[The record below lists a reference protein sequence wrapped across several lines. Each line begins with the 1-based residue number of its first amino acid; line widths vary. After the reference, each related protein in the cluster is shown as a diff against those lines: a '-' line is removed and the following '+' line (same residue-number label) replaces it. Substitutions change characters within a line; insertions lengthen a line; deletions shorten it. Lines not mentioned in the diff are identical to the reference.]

1 MSDYSIYPKAI
12 DGYAQIPLAVDK
24 LSPVSAEGVNRLRSG
39 IINIEKAIGI
49 APHYSSSFGEFS
61 TLTERFDN
69 LEFQVLSFGE
79 NISNE
84 IYESLE
90 GFDLKDLLTSSEK
103 IIIRGA
109 GVELK
114 STGTFPIPGPLDGM
128 FS

>member
-69 LEFQVLSFGE
+69 LENPQ
-79 NISNE
+79 
-84 IYESLE
+84 
-90 GFDLKDLLTSSEK
+90 KLLLRFPNVVFLTK
-103 IIIRGA
+103 
-109 GVELK
+109 
-114 STGTFPIPGPLDGM
+114 TFKP
-128 FS
+128 